1 MQTSNDLAVAST
13 DAWQVTKKTNA
24 RWLIVVVLF
33 FITVINYADH
43 VAISLAG
50 PIMVRELNF
59 DSVTLG
65 YVFSAFGWSYAV
77 AQIPGGWFLDRFGSK
92 LVYATCIFIWSMLT
106 WMTGAMGFFSGFA
119 AVVCLFSLRFLIGVF
134 KAPVFPANSRIVAS
148 WFPASERATASAVF
162 SSAQYAATVFFAP
175 LIGWL
180 IRDFGWRSVYVV
192 MGALGMVFLLV
203 WRKLIHDP
211 KDHPLANE
219 AELHFIEQG
228 GALINM
234 DQERKNGNRVKGQT
248 LAHIKQLLTNRMMVG
263 IYLGQYFTNA
273 LTYFY
278 ITWFPVYLVREKHMS
293 ILKAGFVSVIPA
305 VCGFAGGLLGGV
317 ISDAMLKRGFS
328 LTVARKTPIVIGML
342 LSMTMIA
349 CNYINVEAGVIFF
362 LALSYFGKGVGAQG
376 WALNADTAPRQIAGL
391 SGGVFNTCGNISSIT
406 TPIAIGYI
414 VQSTGSF
421 NGALVLVGLHGLA
434 AIAVYLLLV
443 GEVKRVEMS

>member
-1 MQTSNDLAVAST
+1 MQNSSELAIISAGEAPT
-13 DAWQVTKKTNA
+13 LRKTRV
-24 RWLIVVVLF
+24 RWLIAVVLF
-33 FITVINYADH
+33 LITVINYADH
-43 VAISLAG
+43 VVISLAG
-50 PIMVRELNF
+50 PIMAKELDF

-92 LVYATCIFIWSMLT
+92 LVYASCIFIWSLLT
-106 WMTGAMGFFSGFA
+106 WMTGAIGFFSGFA
-119 AVVCLFSLRFLIGVF
+119 AVASLFSLRFLIGIF

-148 WFPASERATASAVF
+148 WFPASERATASAIF

-180 IRDFGWRSVYVV
+180 IRDFGWQSVYVL
-192 MGALGMVFLLV
+192 MGALGMAFLLV

-211 KDHPLANE
+211 KDHPLTNA
-219 AELHFIEQG
+219 AELAFIEQG
-228 GALINM
+228 GALVNM
-234 DQERKNGNRVKGQT
+234 DQDRKNGNRAKGQT

-305 VCGFAGGLLGGV
+305 LCGFAGGLLGGV
-317 ISDAMLKRGFS
+317 ISDAMLRRGFS

-349 CNYINVEAGVIFF
+349 CNYIDAEAAVIFF

-391 SGGVFNTCGNISSIT
+391 SGGLFNTCGNISSIT

-414 VQSTGSF
+414 VQTTGSF
-421 NGALVLVGLHGLA
+421 NGALLWVGLHGLA

-443 GEVKRVEMS
+443 GEVKRVELR